1 MPIDRLDTVCIFVS
15 DQNRANNFYTEV
27 LGFELRADAPLFPGA
42 TARWIEV
49 APKNSATVVILY
61 LPDENWQHYKQV
73 VGKSQAV
80 TFRVTDMASLHKDL
94 KAKGVNICPGTG
106 CPTLGTYATI
116 LDSEGNSLILVE
128 HPKSD

>member
-1 MPIDRLDTVCIFVS
+1 MAPIS
-15 DQNRANNFYTEV
+15 
-27 LGFELRADAPLFPGA
+27 
-42 TARWIEV
+42 
-49 APKNSATVVILY
+49 SATVIILY

-94 KAKGVNICPGTG
+94 KAKGVNFVQEPDVQ
-106 CPTLGTYATI
+106 PWGTYATI
-116 LDSEGNSLILVE
+116 QDSEGNSLILVE